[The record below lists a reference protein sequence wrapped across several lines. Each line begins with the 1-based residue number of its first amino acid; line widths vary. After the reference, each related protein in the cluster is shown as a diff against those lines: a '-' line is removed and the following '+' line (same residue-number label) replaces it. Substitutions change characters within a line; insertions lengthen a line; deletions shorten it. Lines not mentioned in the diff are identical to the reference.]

1 MYVSYEQPF
10 EGKAFTSSQMR
21 EVYRDMADKTEY
33 QDFDTWLYDMIKTGI
48 FRIVT
53 KTSNCFETEKRMIQ
67 LLNDLNVVS
76 HETLAV
82 KEFTK
87 KAMCNLVIPFRDKYN
102 LTDLQALQ
110 VARNELSVMEMQ
122 SLKTLRGNQKKYKNR
137 RRIYKYEVC

>member
-1 MYVSYEQPF
+1 MKNIKMYVSYEQPF

-33 QDFDTWLYDMIKTGI
+33 QDFDTWLYDMIKTGV

-67 LLNDLNVVS
+67 LLNDLNVAS

-82 KEFTK
+82 EQFITNLMYRTCLLESDALELMIEFIYHGTLSL
-87 KAMCNLVIPFRDKYN
+87 NKYN
-102 LTDLQALQ
+102 L
-110 VARNELSVMEMQ
+110 
-122 SLKTLRGNQKKYKNR
+122 
-137 RRIYKYEVC
+137 